1 MEFTIDQVDK
11 KMIGKTVQFKALV
24 ETVHQTGGPTLF
36 TTTDGTG
43 TLVIKAFDGAGVRAF
58 PNVTEGMA
66 IDALIELREF
76 QGAFEGEVL
85 KMRALSP
92 EHQQKLKEHILYV
105 QKKKAQVKPIPFMI
119 KSPILEKMQDR
130 FVKAASEIRFAIM
143 NNRPIIIRHHNDCD
157 GYSSGYT
164 LERAILPLIEKQHGF
179 GKQLW
184 QFFQRA
190 PSMTPF
196 YEIED
201 AIKDASKALTGN
213 AKFSEKMPLVLI
225 VDNGSGTENL
235 LSIKQGKVHGIDFIV
250 VDHHAPEKDVISD
263 EVLVHINPFLV
274 QEDGDKI
281 SAGMLC
287 TELARF
293 IATEHID
300 KIDYIPALSGLSDR
314 INNPELMKQY
324 MDIAEKKGY
333 TKELLNDISSV
344 VEFVSSKLRFMEA
357 REYVSVVFGEKIEQQ
372 KALIGVIAPHI
383 RKLQEKSLKIAGALV
398 KREQH
403 GQIMLQLLDVEKS
416 FSRNAYPKPGQTIGL
431 LHDEYKDAH
440 KGARLVSLALLSDV
454 FVLRATD
461 ESLFS
466 VNEFIAHLDKACP
479 EAFIEGGGHK
489 NAGAIRFVP
498 AKQEEALKILREYL
512 ANLK

>member
-1 MEFTIDQVDK
+1 MEFTIDQVEK
-11 KMIGKTVQFKALV
+11 KMIGKTVQFKAIV
-24 ETVHQTGGPTLF
+24 ESIAQTGGPTLF

-43 TLVIKAFDGAGVRAF
+43 TLVIKAFEGAGVRAF
-58 PNVTEGMA
+58 PNIVEGTG

-85 KMRALSP
+85 KMRALTP
-92 EHQQKLKEHILYV
+92 EQQAKLKEHILAT
-105 QKKKAQVKPIPFMI
+105 QKKKAQVDAIPFMA
-119 KSPILEKMQDR
+119 KSPILEKMKDR

-190 PSMTPF
+190 PSMTPY

-201 AIKDASKALTGN
+201 SIKDASKALTGN

-225 VDNGSGTENL
+225 VDTGSGEESL
-235 LSIKQGKVHGIDFIV
+235 LGIKQGKVHGLDFIV
-250 VDHHAPEKDVISD
+250 VDHHPPEHDLVSD
-263 EVLVHINPFLV
+263 EVLVHINPCLV
-274 QEDGDKI
+274 QEDGAKI

-293 IATEHID
+293 IAKGHID
-300 KIDYIPALSGLSDR
+300 KIDYIPALSGLADR
-314 INNPELMKQY
+314 INNPELMDQY
-324 MDIAEKKGY
+324 LKAAEARGY
-333 TKELLNDISSV
+333 TKQLLHDISSV

-357 REYVSVVFGEKIEQQ
+357 REYVEVVFGEDIAQQ
-372 KALIGVIAPHI
+372 KALVGVIAPHI
-383 RKLQEKSLKIAGALV
+383 RLLQEKSLKIASALV

-403 GQIMLQLLDVEKS
+403 GKTTLQLLDVERS
-416 FSRNAYPKPGQTIGL
+416 FSRNSYPKPGQTIGMI
-431 LHDEYKDAH
+431 HDHYKEQN
-440 KGARLVSLALLSDV
+440 KGARLVSVALLSDV
-454 FVLRATD
+454 FVLRASD
-461 ESLFS
+461 EANFS
-466 VNEFIAHLDKACP
+466 VNEFIKYIDKKCP

-489 NAGAIRFVP
+489 NAGAMKFVP

-512 ANLK
+512 AAL